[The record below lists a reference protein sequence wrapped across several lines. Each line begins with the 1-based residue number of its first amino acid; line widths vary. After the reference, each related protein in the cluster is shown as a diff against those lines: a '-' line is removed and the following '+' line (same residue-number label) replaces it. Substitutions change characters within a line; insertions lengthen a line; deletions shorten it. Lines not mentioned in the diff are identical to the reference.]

1 MTPDALYGLCGAALV
16 AIGLYR
22 AVVTEDL
29 LRRVLAINVL
39 AAGIA
44 SMLLATG
51 YRMSG
56 ADPVPQAFV
65 LTGIVVLVSTTAV
78 ALALIRRI
86 DEEDRDDR

>member
-1 MTPDALYGLCGAALV
+1 MTPESIFGFCGAAMV

-44 SMLLATG
+44 SMLLAAG
-51 YRMSG
+51 HRG
-56 ADPVPQAFV
+56 AEADPVPQAFV

-78 ALALIRRI
+78 ALALICRL
-86 DEEDRDDR
+86 EEDPEDD

>member
-1 MTPDALYGLCGAALV
+1 MTPDLIYALGGAALV

-29 LRRVLAINVL
+29 LRRVLAINVF
-39 AAGIA
+39 ATGIA

-51 YRMSG
+51 AAAG
-56 ADPVPQAFV
+56 DPVPQAFV

-78 ALALIRRI
+78 ALALIRRLH
-86 DEEDRDDR
+86 EDHRDD

>member
-1 MTPDALYGLCGAALV
+1 M
-16 AIGLYR
+16 
-22 AVVTEDL
+22 TEDL

-51 YRMSG
+51 YRAG
-56 ADPVPQAFV
+56 DGDPVPQAFV

-78 ALALIRRI
+78 ALALILPPA
-86 DEEDRDDR
+86 